1 MAAHGAMT
9 TGGRGHRGRRVQQE
23 HAMDLPDMQQQVD
36 TWIRAHGGYWDRFQI
51 LARLT
56 EELGEVASA
65 LQRQQGLRPREADA
79 DLAGEVGDLL
89 FTLAAFA
96 NVNGLS
102 LEDCLKQVFEK
113 YDIRDGDAWK
123 ARN

>member
-1 MAAHGAMT
+1 
-9 TGGRGHRGRRVQQE
+9 
-23 HAMDLPDMQQQVD
+23 MDLNQAQDPVD
-36 TWIRAHGGYWDRFQI
+36 AWIRQHGGYWDKFQI
-51 LARLT
+51 LARLS

-65 LQRQQGLRPREADA
+65 LQRLEGLRPRKGFI
-79 DLAGEVGDLL
+79 DLAGAVGDLL

-102 LEDCLKQVFEK
+102 LEDCLKQVFGK
-113 YDIRDGDAWK
+113 YDIRDGQAWK